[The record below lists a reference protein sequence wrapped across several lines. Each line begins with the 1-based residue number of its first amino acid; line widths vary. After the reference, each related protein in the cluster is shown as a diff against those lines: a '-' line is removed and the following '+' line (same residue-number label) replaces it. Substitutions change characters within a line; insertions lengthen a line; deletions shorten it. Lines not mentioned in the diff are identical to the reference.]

1 MNCAFENDSNSQLY
15 GDFCH
20 NFFKVEKNPVVG
32 RRLKGER
39 LVLWGLVATTIG
51 ELGVNPVPTLADD
64 DLGYLNVS
72 SSMRVASCPQMA
84 FTGCKCDKKL

>member
-1 MNCAFENDSNSQLY
+1 MIQIANFMEIFVAI
-15 GDFCH
+15 
-20 NFFKVEKNPVVG
+20 FFKWKKNPVVG

-51 ELGVNPVPTLADD
+51 ELGVNPVPTLADH

-84 FTGCKCDKKL
+84 FTGCKCDQIL